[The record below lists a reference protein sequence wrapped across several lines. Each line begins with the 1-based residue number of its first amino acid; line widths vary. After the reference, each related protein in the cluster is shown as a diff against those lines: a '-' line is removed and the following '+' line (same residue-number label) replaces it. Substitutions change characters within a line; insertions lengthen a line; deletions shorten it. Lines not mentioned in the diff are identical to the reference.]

1 MPTPTDIWDI
11 LKAAGGLLVAIGG
24 GVAAVAGWAM
34 AAARLGER
42 RAKLKAELDRK
53 ASKDDLAAVKDGL
66 QHEIRGVR
74 EENRAENMQQL
85 ERVFRLT
92 SQVEALH
99 KRVDANVTALEAQ
112 GDDLRKNTEATLRT
126 EAATE
131 ATREMLQMVLDRL
144 PGIQRDAQ

>member
-1 MPTPTDIWDI
+1 MPSYSDIWDVF
-11 LKAAGGLLVAIGG
+11 KAAGTLLVAIGS
-24 GVAAVAGWAM
+24 GVVAVAGWAM

-42 RAKLKAELDRK
+42 RAKLKAELDKK
-53 ASKDDLAAVKDGL
+53 ASKDELTAVKDGL

-85 ERVFRLT
+85 ERVFLLT
-92 SQVEALH
+92 SNVEALH
-99 KRVDANVTALEAQ
+99 KRVDANVAALESQ
-112 GDDLRKNTEATLRT
+112 GEDLKANTAATLRT

-144 PGIQRDAQ
+144 PGNQKDVQ